1 MPPWYRIAVRGSYW
15 HDRVRRAAWKAPL
28 EAERRELDWLL
39 TSGVLGRSGN
49 LTRVLKYICE
59 ERFAGRAHQ
68 IKEYTIATE
77 ALGRRPD
84 FDPNSDTIVRVTFH
98 SLRKRL
104 VEVYQNEGADRR
116 LWLVVPAGAL
126 RPALYFD
133 AANGSAAL
141 ADPSQGAERGAH
153 RARQGPLRTVACSLR
168 APCGHG
174 CD

>member
-1 MPPWYRIAVRGSYW
+1 MGAIGTSEYVASAEAG
-15 HDRVRRAAWKAPL
+15 A

-49 LTRVLKYICE
+49 LARVLKFICE

-84 FDPNSDTIVRVTFH
+84 FDPNSDTIVRVTVH

-104 VEVYQNEGADRR
+104 LEVYQNEGAGRPMR
-116 LWLVVPAGAL
+116 LVVPPGHYDPCFV
-126 RPALYFD
+126 PAPHSRH
-133 AANGSAAL
+133 AA
-141 ADPSQGAERGAH
+141 P
-153 RARQGPLRTVACSLR
+153 
-168 APCGHG
+168 
-174 CD
+174 